1 MIRIVRKNAVLVVLK
16 RCSFPQ
22 TPESAP
28 LTKRW
33 IRGPGSGVRGLWD
46 AAVTFWPS
54 VLVMHIEMH
63 GHIDPLCAVFQHGVR
78 QNTDE
83 PTFAPQVRAY

>member
-1 MIRIVRKNAVLVVLK
+1 M
-16 RCSFPQ
+16 
-22 TPESAP
+22 
-28 LTKRW
+28 TKRW
-33 IRGPGSGVRGLWD
+33 IRGPGFMGHT
-46 AAVTFWPS
+46 AVTFWPS